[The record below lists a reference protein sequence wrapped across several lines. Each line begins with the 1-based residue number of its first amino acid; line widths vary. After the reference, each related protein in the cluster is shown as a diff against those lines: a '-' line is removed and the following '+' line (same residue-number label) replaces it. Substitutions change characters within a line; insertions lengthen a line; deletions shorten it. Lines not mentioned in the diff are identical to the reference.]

1 MEVVRFC
8 TRLMPRGIS
17 FLTYNRWNLN
27 IFKKEFSLF
36 YNLKPYLC
44 GDKLCNTQKLY
55 PNGFT
60 KQIHPMITIANRI
73 KEGLTD
79 SYPVGEITALTRII
93 ATEILGIPQMT
104 FFLKD
109 NVELTHEQ
117 EATLEDA
124 IKRLQ
129 KYEPIQY
136 IQGYS
141 DFSGLRFKVTP
152 ATLIPRPET
161 SELVEWIASEYSSK
175 TVNILDIG
183 TGSGCIAISLAH
195 KLPESNVTAWDISTA
210 ALAVAAENSRNNGTE
225 VTFERVDILSYE
237 PKSAQFD
244 IIVSNPPYIKE
255 NEKSAMHNN
264 VLDWE
269 PHTALF
275 VPDSDPLLFY
285 RTIAEKGLQMLA
297 PNGTLYFE
305 INRAHGAETM
315 KMLADYGYTDI
326 ELRKDFA
333 DNDRMIKAT
342 RP

>member
-1 MEVVRFC
+1 MGTTIQQPEVKRIAQIIYDE
-8 TRLMPRGIS
+8 LSG
-17 FLTYNRWNLN
+17 Y
-27 IFKKEFSLF
+27 
-36 YNLKPYLC
+36 Y
-44 GDKLCNTQKLY
+44 TQS
-55 PNGFT
+55 
-60 KQIHPMITIANRI
+60 
-73 KEGLTD
+73 EV
-79 SYPVGEITALTRII
+79 SALTRII
-93 ATEILGIPQMT
+93 ATEMLGVAQMT
-104 FFLKD
+104 YFLKD
-109 NVELTHEQ
+109 DVTLKAEQ
-117 EATLEDA
+117 EAMLFNA
-124 IKRLQ
+124 IERLKKQ
-129 KYEPIQY
+129 EPIQY

-141 DFSGLRFKVTP
+141 DFCGLRFKVTP

-161 SELVEWIASEYSSK
+161 SELVEWIASEHSGK
-175 TVNILDIG
+175 IVNILDIG

-195 KLPESNVTAWDISTA
+195 KLPKSNVTAWDISTT
-210 ALAVAAENSRNNGTE
+210 ALAVAAENSRNNSTE

-305 INRAHGAETM
+305 INRAHGGETTE
-315 KMLADYGYTDI
+315 MLANYGYTDI

-342 RP
+342 RA

>member
-1 MEVVRFC
+1 MKRIAQIIYDELSGYYTQSEV
-8 TRLMPRGIS
+8 S
-17 FLTYNRWNLN
+17 
-27 IFKKEFSLF
+27 
-36 YNLKPYLC
+36 
-44 GDKLCNTQKLY
+44 
-55 PNGFT
+55 
-60 KQIHPMITIANRI
+60 
-73 KEGLTD
+73 
-79 SYPVGEITALTRII
+79 ALTRII
-93 ATEILGIPQMT
+93 ATEMLGVAQMT
-104 FFLKD
+104 YFLKD
-109 NVELTHEQ
+109 DVTLKAEQ
-117 EATLEDA
+117 EAMLFNA
-124 IKRLQ
+124 IERLKKQ
-129 KYEPIQY
+129 EPIQY

-141 DFSGLRFKVTP
+141 DFCGLRFKVTP

-161 SELVEWIASEYSSK
+161 SELVEWIASEHSGK
-175 TVNILDIG
+175 IVNILDIG

-195 KLPESNVTAWDISTA
+195 KLPKSNVTAWDISTA
-210 ALAVAAENSRNNGTE
+210 ALAVAAENSHNNGTE

-305 INRAHGAETM
+305 INRAHGTETM

-333 DNDRMIKAT
+333 DNDWMIKAKK
-342 RP
+342 P